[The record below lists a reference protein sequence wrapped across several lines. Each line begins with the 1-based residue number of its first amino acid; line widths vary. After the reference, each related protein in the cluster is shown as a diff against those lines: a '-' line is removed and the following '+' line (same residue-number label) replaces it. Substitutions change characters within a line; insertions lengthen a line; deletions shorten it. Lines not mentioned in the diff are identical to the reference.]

1 MSSRDPDAQLL
12 GAVRRGLGAGT
23 DAADVARQV
32 REQSPA
38 AGTAQLLESISSVAA
53 EVIGAGPL
61 EHLLREPG
69 VSDVLVNGP
78 GPVWVDRGRGLERTE
93 ALLPDESSVRRLAQR
108 LVNACG
114 RRLDDAQPFADA
126 RLADGTRLHAVL
138 APLAPQGTHVSLR
151 LPPRRTFTLGE
162 LVLAGSVSS
171 PAADVLRGLVESR
184 VAFVVTGGTGTG
196 KTTILST
203 LLSLVD
209 PRERV
214 VLVEDASELRPQ
226 HPHVVRLESRLP
238 NAEGAGGVD
247 LSDLVRQALRMRP
260 DRLVVGEVRGREV
273 VDLLAAM
280 NTGHEGGCST
290 VHANRAEHVPA
301 RFEALG
307 AAAGLPRAAVHSQ
320 LAAAV
325 DAVVHLHR
333 DRQGLRRVRGVA
345 TLRARAD
352 GLIEAV
358 PAFSFGHD
366 DVVDGPGA
374 GELRQRLAAR
384 E

>member
-1 MSSRDPDAQLL
+1 MPVDPEGPLLSALRRRLGEGASSAE
-12 GAVRRGLGAGT
+12 
-23 DAADVARQV
+23 VARQV

-38 AGTAQLLESISSVAA
+38 AGTAQLLDSISGVAA

-61 EHLLREPG
+61 EPLLAQPG

-78 GPVWVDRGRGLERTE
+78 GPVWVDRGRGPERTDVV
-93 ALLPDESSVRRLAQR
+93 LPDEASVRRLAQR
-108 LVNACG
+108 LVTACG

-138 APLAPQGTHVSLR
+138 PPLASHGTHLSLR
-151 LPPRRTFTLGE
+151 LPPRRSFTLDE
-162 LVLAGSVSS
+162 LVAARSLSP
-171 PAADVLRGLVESR
+171 PAAELLRELVDSR
-184 VAFVVTGGTGTG
+184 LAFVVTGGTGTG

-209 PRERV
+209 PTERI

-307 AAAGLPRAAVHSQ
+307 SAAGLPRQAVHSQ
-320 LAAAV
+320 LTAAV
-325 DAVVHLHR
+325 DAVVHLRR
-333 DRQGLRRVRGVA
+333 DRSGARRVCGIAVLVA
-345 TLRARAD
+345 RPD
-352 GLIEAV
+352 GLVEAA
-358 PAFSFGHD
+358 PAFAFRAGE
-366 DVVDGPGA
+366 VTKAPGA
-374 GELRQRLAAR
+374 DELQRRLAMRA
-384 E
+384 

>member
-1 MSSRDPDAQLL
+1 MTFDGDGQLL
-12 GAVRRGLGAGT
+12 GTIRRGLGEDRNAV
-23 DAADVARQV
+23 DVARQV
-32 REQSPA
+32 RDHAPA
-38 AGTAQLLESISSVAA
+38 AGTAQLLDAIGIVAA

-61 EHLLREPG
+61 EQLLGEPG
-69 VSDVLVNGP
+69 VSDILVNGP
-78 GPVWVDRGRGLERTE
+78 GPVWMDRGVGPERT
-93 ALLPDESSVRRLAQR
+93 AIVLPDEASVRRLAQR

-138 APLAPQGTHVSLR
+138 PPLAPHGTHLSLR
-151 LPPRRTFTLGE
+151 LPPRRTFTLAE
-162 LVLAGSVSS
+162 LVGAGSLSG
-171 PAADVLRGLVESR
+171 PAAELLHALVDSR
-184 VAFVVTGGTGTG
+184 LAFVVTGGTGTG

-209 PRERV
+209 PSERI

-226 HPHVVRLESRLP
+226 HPHVVRLEARLP

-273 VDLLAAM
+273 VDLLAAL

-290 VHANRAEHVPA
+290 VHANRTEHVPA

-307 AAAGLPRAAVHSQ
+307 SAAGLSRPAVHSQ

-325 DAVVHLHR
+325 DAVVHLRR
-333 DRQGLRRVRGVA
+333 DRRGARRVCGVA
-345 TLRARAD
+345 VLTARQE
-352 GLIEAV
+352 GLVEAV
-358 PAFSFGHD
+358 PAYGFRPDG
-366 DVVDGPGA
+366 VVDGPGA
-374 GELRQRLAAR
+374 AELRRRLASQP
-384 E
+384 

>member
-1 MSSRDPDAQLL
+1 MTLDPDGQLL
-12 GAVRRGLGAGT
+12 NAIRRGLGEGT
-23 DAADVARQV
+23 NVDDVARKL
-32 REQSPA
+32 REQAPA
-38 AGTAQLLESISSVAA
+38 AGTAQLLESIGVVAA
-53 EVIGAGPL
+53 EVIGAGAL
-61 EHLLREPG
+61 EALLGEPG
-69 VSDVLVNGP
+69 VSDILVNGP
-78 GPVWVDRGRGLERTE
+78 GPVWIDRGRGAERSDVS
-93 ALLPDESSVRRLAQR
+93 LPDEASVRRLAQR
-108 LVNACG
+108 LVTACG

-138 APLAPQGTHVSLR
+138 PPLAPQGTHLSLR
-151 LPPRRTFTLGE
+151 LPPRRSFSLDE
-162 LVLAGSVSS
+162 LVTAGSMTG
-171 PAADVLRGLVESR
+171 PAAELLQELVTSR
-184 VAFVVTGGTGTG
+184 LAFVVTGGTGTG

-203 LLSLVD
+203 LLSVVD
-209 PRERV
+209 PAERI

-273 VDLLAAM
+273 VDLLAAL

-290 VHANRAEHVPA
+290 VHANRTEHVPA

-325 DAVVHLHR
+325 DAVVHLRR
-333 DRQGLRRVRGVA
+333 DRQGARRVCGIAVLVARPDGLVDASPAFAFRPDAVVGGPAADELRR
-345 TLRARAD
+345 
-352 GLIEAV
+352 
-358 PAFSFGHD
+358 
-366 DVVDGPGA
+366 
-374 GELRQRLAAR
+374 RLAAHA
-384 E
+384 

>member
-1 MSSRDPDAQLL
+1 MSFDRDDLML
-12 GAVRRGLGAGT
+12 GAVRRGLG
-23 DAADVARQV
+23 DAVDTADVAREV
-32 REQSPA
+32 RAHSPA
-38 AGTAQLLESISSVAA
+38 AGTAQLLDSISLVAA

-61 EHLLREPG
+61 ERLLHEPG

-78 GPVWVDRGRGLERTE
+78 GPVWVDRGHGPERTDVV
-93 ALLPDESSVRRLAQR
+93 LPDDAAVRRLAQR

-114 RRLDDAQPFADA
+114 RRLDDAVPFADA

-138 APLAPQGTHVSLR
+138 PPLAPQGTHLSLR
-151 LPPRRTFTLGE
+151 LPPRRNFTLDE
-162 LVLAGSVSS
+162 LVTAGSLPPGGVT
-171 PAADVLRGLVESR
+171 VLRDLVQSR
-184 VAFVVTGGTGTG
+184 AAFVVTGGTGTG

-203 LLSLVD
+203 LLSLVE
-209 PRERV
+209 PAERI
-214 VLVEDASELRPQ
+214 VLVEDASELRPL

-238 NAEGAGGVD
+238 NAEGAGAVD

-307 AAAGLPRAAVHSQ
+307 SSAGLSRAAVHSQ

-325 DAVVHLHR
+325 DAVVHL
-333 DRQGLRRVRGVA
+333 RRERPGVRHVCGVA
-345 TLRARAD
+345 VLTVREN
-352 GLIEAV
+352 GLVQAV
-358 PAFSFGHD
+358 PAVSFRAD
-366 DVVDGPGA
+366 DVVEGPGWT
-374 GELRQRLAAR
+374 ELRRRLARGA
-384 E
+384 

>member
-1 MSSRDPDAQLL
+1 MTMEPDSQLL
-12 GAVRRGLGAGT
+12 SAIRRGLGETANV
-23 DAADVARQV
+23 ADVARQL

-38 AGTAQLLESISSVAA
+38 AGSAQLLDSIGAVAA

-61 EHLLREPG
+61 EGLLDEPG
-69 VSDVLVNGP
+69 VSDILVNGR
-78 GPVWVDRGRGLERTE
+78 GPVWIDRGRGPERT
-93 ALLPDESSVRRLAQR
+93 AIVLPDEASVRRLAQR

-138 APLAPQGTHVSLR
+138 PPLAPNGTHLSLR
-151 LPPRRTFTLGE
+151 LPPRRSFTLDD
-162 LVLAGSVSS
+162 LVAARSLTDT
-171 PAADVLRGLVESR
+171 AADLLGVLVDSR
-184 VAFVVTGGTGTG
+184 LAFVVTGGTGTG

-209 PRERV
+209 PGERI

-273 VDLLAAM
+273 VDLLAAL

-290 VHANRAEHVPA
+290 VHANRTEHVPA

-307 AAAGLPRAAVHSQ
+307 AAAGLPRHAVHSQ

-325 DAVVHLHR
+325 DAVVHLRR
-333 DRQGLRRVRGVA
+333 DRRGARRVCGIAVLVVRP
-345 TLRARAD
+345 D
-352 GLIEAV
+352 GLVEAT
-358 PAFSFGHD
+358 PAFAFGTSEM
-366 DVVDGPGA
+366 VEGPGA
-374 GELRQRLAAR
+374 DELRRRLAAHA
-384 E
+384 

>member
-1 MSSRDPDAQLL
+1 MPPDPDDHLL
-12 GAVRRGLGAGT
+12 GAIRRGLGVET
-23 DAADVARQV
+23 DATDVARQV
-32 REQSPA
+32 WEHTPA
-38 AGTAQLLESISSVAA
+38 AGTGHLLDSISLVAA

-61 EHLLREPG
+61 EQLLGEPG
-69 VSDVLVNGP
+69 VSDILVNGP
-78 GPVWVDRGRGLERTE
+78 GRVWIDRGRGPER
-93 ALLPDESSVRRLAQR
+93 APVVLPDEASVRRLAQR
-108 LVNACG
+108 LVTACG

-138 APLAPQGTHVSLR
+138 PPLAPQGTHLSLR
-151 LPPRRTFTLGE
+151 LPPRRTFGLDE
-162 LVLAGSVSS
+162 LVEAGSL
-171 PAADVLRGLVESR
+171 PETAADLLREVVASH

-196 KTTILST
+196 KTTVLST

-209 PRERV
+209 PSERI

-290 VHANRAEHVPA
+290 IHANRAEHVPA

-307 AAAGLPRAAVHSQ
+307 SSAGLPRPAVHSQ

-325 DAVVHLHR
+325 DAVVHLRRNH
-333 DRQGLRRVRGVA
+333 DGARRVCGIAVLMVRP
-345 TLRARAD
+345 D
-352 GLIEAV
+352 GLVDAV
-358 PAFSFGHD
+358 PAFAFRAD
-366 DVVDGPGA
+366 EVADGPGA
-374 GELRQRLAAR
+374 EELRRRMAVGV
-384 E
+384 

>member
-1 MSSRDPDAQLL
+1 MPLDPDGQLL
-12 GAVRRGLGAGT
+12 GALRRGLGEGASV
-23 DAADVARQV
+23 ADVARQV
-32 REQSPA
+32 REHSPA
-38 AGTAQLLESISSVAA
+38 AGTAQLLDSITVVAS

-61 EHLLREPG
+61 ELLLAEPG
-69 VSDVLVNGP
+69 VSDVLVNGA
-78 GPVWVDRGRGLERTE
+78 GPVWIDRGRGPERTE
-93 ALLPDESSVRRLAQR
+93 VVLPDEASVRRLAQR
-108 LVNACG
+108 LVTACG

-138 APLAPQGTHVSLR
+138 PPLSSQGTHLSLR
-151 LPPRRTFTLGE
+151 LPPRRSFTLDE
-162 LVLAGSVSS
+162 LVAARSLSA
-171 PAADVLRGLVESR
+171 PAAEMLGGLVESR
-184 VAFVVTGGTGTG
+184 LAFVVTGGTGTG

-209 PRERV
+209 PAERI

-307 AAAGLPRAAVHSQ
+307 SAAGLPRQAVHSQ

-325 DAVVHLHR
+325 DAVVHLRR
-333 DRQGLRRVRGVA
+333 DRNGARRVCGIAVLVVRP
-345 TLRARAD
+345 D
-352 GLIEAV
+352 GLVDAV
-358 PAFSFGHD
+358 PAFAFRAD
-366 DVVDGPGA
+366 ELARGPGA
-374 GELRQRLAAR
+374 EELQRRLATR
-384 E
+384 V